1 MECMVEETKRER
13 FLKTLIVSAVASA
26 VAAAIATVAYGIVDE
41 AKRRLNEMVED
52 AEG

>member
-1 MECMVEETKRER
+1 MPEETKRER

-26 VAAAIATVAYGIVDE
+26 VAAAVTTVAYGIVEE

-52 AEG
+52 VEG